1 MCKCTFFLLFFLG
14 PKTARCLAL
23 LSAPLVSYKYVYCMC
38 IFAIVN
44 NLAFFFLSLAC
55 SVTENQAAAPLGAM
69 IVYVALAGRAP
80 RLQRCQAPG
89 PASEA

>member
-23 LSAPLVSYKYVYCMC
+23 LSAPSVSYKYVYCMC

-44 NLAFFFLSLAC
+44 NSLFVC
-55 SVTENQAAAPLGAM
+55 PWHVQPVTENQAAAPLRAM
-69 IVYVALAGRAP
+69 IVYVPLAGRAP